1 MILKG
6 YEFEMS
12 GVKRVCGRAVCRSKG
27 ERAAW
32 IDLWVFLPQPYES
45 NAGLRADG
53 YMRRSVRWSAGEC
66 CATPRNGHDDRDIT
80 CPSQ

>member
-27 ERAAW
+27 EPAAW
-32 IDLWVFLPQPYES
+32 IDVRARPPK
-45 NAGLRADG
+45 AGRIKRG
-53 YMRRSVRWSAGEC
+53 IKG
-66 CATPRNGHDDRDIT
+66 
-80 CPSQ
+80 

>member
-27 ERAAW
+27 EPAAW
-32 IDLWVFLPQPYES
+32 IDVRACLPKPDVS

-53 YMRRSVRWSAGEC
+53 YMRRSVGRSAGEC
-66 CATPRNGHDDRDIT
+66 CATLRNGHDDRDIT
-80 CPSQ
+80 SPS